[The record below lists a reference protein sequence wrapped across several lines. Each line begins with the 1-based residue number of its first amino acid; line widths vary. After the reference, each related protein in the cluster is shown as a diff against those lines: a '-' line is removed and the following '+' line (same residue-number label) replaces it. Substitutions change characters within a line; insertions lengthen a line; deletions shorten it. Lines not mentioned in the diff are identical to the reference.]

1 MNDEKNKMREKN
13 KELYMMG
20 YGKKLAKGANPL
32 SVKRKL
38 LKVKDFPG
46 KIKKRRLRKGK
57 RSKALSQLKKA

>member
-1 MNDEKNKMREKN
+1 
-13 KELYMMG
+13 MG

-46 KIKKRRLRKGK
+46 KINKRRLRKGK